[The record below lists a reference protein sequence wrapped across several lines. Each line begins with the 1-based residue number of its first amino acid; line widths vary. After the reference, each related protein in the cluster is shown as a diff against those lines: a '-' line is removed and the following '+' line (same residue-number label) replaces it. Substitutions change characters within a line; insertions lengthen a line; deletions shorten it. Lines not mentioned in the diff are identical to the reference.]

1 MNKVILTGRITRDLE
16 LRYTENNKATCE
28 FTIAINRVAKEGEK
42 KADFIYCKV
51 YNTQAENLTKYQ
63 GKGSLIG
70 VEGEII
76 NDQWTGEDG
85 KSKNKTY
92 VLVNK
97 IEFLG
102 SKTVEVK
109 EKSETEIL
117 KEVVNGN
124 PFEEFGQSIEISEDD
139 LPF

>member
-1 MNKVILTGRITRDLE
+1 MQTTAIATGLFR
-16 LRYTENNKATCE
+16 LRRFSGTL
-28 FTIAINRVAKEGEK
+28 R
-42 KADFIYCKV
+42 
-51 YNTQAENLTKYQ
+51 
-63 GKGSLIG
+63 
-70 VEGEII
+70 EII

-102 SKTVEVK
+102 SKTTEVK
-109 EKSETEIL
+109 DKSETEIL

-124 PFEEFGQSIEISEDD
+124 PFEEFGQSIEISEDE

>member
-16 LRYTENNKATCE
+16 LRYTSNNKAACE
-28 FTIAINRVAKEGEK
+28 FTIAVNRAAKEGEK
-42 KADFIYCKV
+42 QADFIYCKV

-102 SKTVEVK
+102 SKTTEVK